1 MGTSGRDEAFT
12 TREIPSPVSEYLMP
26 YRTRTLEQ
34 LMRTIL
40 ETQAA
45 MLSAMTEMQQ
55 ALLSGM
61 IPRKPDEVAA
71 KPEETRPLEAAAS
84 PNQHAPKPETPRPK
98 PEPQSRRSTQRR
110 TGQLAATSPQRRPT
124 KRTSAQPSWFEKRGE
139 SHHLS
144 DHGVKHLHG
153 LFDQGL
159 SQSEAARQM
168 GLTPAA
174 VRRRFREWSD
184 KHAA

>member
-1 MGTSGRDEAFT
+1 
-12 TREIPSPVSEYLMP
+12 MP
-26 YRTRTLEQ
+26 YRTRMLEQ

-61 IPRKPDEVAA
+61 IPRKPDAVAT
-71 KPEETRPLEAAAS
+71 KPEKTRPPDASAS
-84 PNQHAPKPETPRPK
+84 PNQHAPKPEMPSAE
-98 PEPQSRRSTQRR
+98 PEPQSRRSNQRR
-110 TGQLAATSPQRRPT
+110 TGQTAATSPQRRPT
-124 KRTSAQPSWFEKRGE
+124 KRTSAQPSWFEQRGE

-144 DHGVKHLHG
+144 EHGVKHLRG

-174 VRRRFREWSD
+174 VRRRFQEWRG
-184 KHAA
+184 KAAA

>member
-1 MGTSGRDEAFT
+1 
-12 TREIPSPVSEYLMP
+12 MP

-45 MLSAMTEMQQ
+45 MLSAMTQMQQ

-61 IPRKPDEVAA
+61 IPRKPDEVAT
-71 KPEETRPLEAAAS
+71 KPEEARPRGASAS
-84 PNQHAPKPETPRPK
+84 PNQHAPKPETPRTE
-98 PEPQSRRSTQRR
+98 PEPQLRRANQRR
-110 TGQLAATSPQRRPT
+110 TGQTAATSPQRRPT
-124 KRTSAQPSWFEKRGE
+124 KLTTSQPSWFEKRGE

-144 DHGVKHLHG
+144 QHGVSRLRG

-174 VRRRFREWSD
+174 VRRRFQEWRR
-184 KHAA
+184 KTAA

>member
-1 MGTSGRDEAFT
+1 MQHRN
-12 TREIPSPVSEYLMP
+12 
-26 YRTRTLEQ
+26 RTLEQ

-45 MLSAMTEMQQ
+45 MLSVMTQMQQ

-61 IPRKPDEVAA
+61 FLRKPDEVAT
-71 KPEETRPLEAAAS
+71 KPEETRLLEAAAS
-84 PNQHAPKPETPRPK
+84 PNQQASRPETPRAE
-98 PEPQSRRSTQRR
+98 PEPQPRRSNQRR
-110 TGQLAATSPQRRPT
+110 TGQMAATSPQRRPT
-124 KRTSAQPSWFEKRGE
+124 KRTTAQPSWFEQRGE

-144 DHGVKHLHG
+144 DHGVKHLRG

-174 VRRRFREWSD
+174 VRRRFQEWRG
-184 KHAA
+184 KAAA

>member
-1 MGTSGRDEAFT
+1 
-12 TREIPSPVSEYLMP
+12 MP

-34 LMRTIL
+34 LMRSIL

-45 MLSAMTEMQQ
+45 MLSTMTQMQQ

-61 IPRKPDEVAA
+61 IPRKPDEVVT
-71 KPEETRPLEAAAS
+71 KPEETRLLEAAAS
-84 PNQHAPKPETPRPK
+84 PNQHAPKPEKLRAQ
-98 PEPQSRRSTQRR
+98 PEPQPRRSDQRR
-110 TGQLAATSPQRRPT
+110 TGQTAATSPQRRQT
-124 KRTSAQPSWFEKRGE
+124 KQTTSQPSWFEKRGE

-144 DHGVKHLHG
+144 DHGVKHLRG

-174 VRRRFREWSD
+174 VRRRFQEWRD

>member
-1 MGTSGRDEAFT
+1 
-12 TREIPSPVSEYLMP
+12 MP

-45 MLSAMTEMQQ
+45 MLSAMTQMQQ

-61 IPRKPDEVAA
+61 ILRKPDAVATQ
-71 KPEETRPLEAAAS
+71 PGETRPLEAAAS
-84 PNQHAPKPETPRPK
+84 PNQHAPKPETSRAK
-98 PEPQSRRSTQRR
+98 PEPQPTRSNQRR
-110 TGQLAATSPQRRPT
+110 TGQLAATSPQRRHT
-124 KRTSAQPSWFEKRGE
+124 KRTSSQPSWFEQRGE

-144 DHGVKHLHG
+144 DHGVKHLRG

-174 VRRRFREWSD
+174 VRRRFQEWRR
-184 KHAA
+184 KTAA

>member
-1 MGTSGRDEAFT
+1 
-12 TREIPSPVSEYLMP
+12 MP

-45 MLSAMTEMQQ
+45 MLSAMTQMQQ

-61 IPRKPDEVAA
+61 IMHKPDEVAT
-71 KPEETRPLEAAAS
+71 KPEETGPLEAVAS
-84 PNQHAPKPETPRPK
+84 PNQHAPKPETPRAK
-98 PEPQSRRSTQRR
+98 PEPQSRRSNQRR
-110 TGQLAATSPQRRPT
+110 TGQTAATSPQRRPT
-124 KRTSAQPSWFEKRGE
+124 KRTTAQPSWFEQRGE

-144 DHGVKHLHG
+144 DHGVKHLRG
-153 LFDQGL
+153 LFDRGL

-174 VRRRFREWSD
+174 VRRRFQQWQG
-184 KHAA
+184 KPAA

>member
-1 MGTSGRDEAFT
+1 
-12 TREIPSPVSEYLMP
+12 MP

-45 MLSAMTEMQQ
+45 MLSAMTQMQQ

-61 IPRKPDEVAA
+61 IVHKPDEVAT
-71 KPEETRPLEAAAS
+71 KPGDTRLLEAAAS
-84 PNQHAPKPETPRPK
+84 TNQHAPKPETPSAE
-98 PEPQSRRSTQRR
+98 PEPQSRRSNQRR
-110 TGQLAATSPQRRPT
+110 TGQLAATSPQRRT
-124 KRTSAQPSWFEKRGE
+124 KRTSSQPSWFEQRGE

-144 DHGVKHLHG
+144 ERGVSHLRS

-174 VRRRFREWSD
+174 VRRRFQEWRG
-184 KHAA
+184 KTAA

>member
-1 MGTSGRDEAFT
+1 
-12 TREIPSPVSEYLMP
+12 MP
-26 YRTRTLEQ
+26 YRTRMLEQ

-61 IPRKPDEVAA
+61 IPRKPEEVTT
-71 KPEETRPLEAAAS
+71 KLVETRPPEAVVS
-84 PNQHAPKPETPRPK
+84 PNQQASTPEMPRAE
-98 PEPQSRRSTQRR
+98 PEPQPARSTQRR

-124 KRTSAQPSWFEKRGE
+124 KRTTAQPSWFEKRGE

-144 DHGVKHLHG
+144 DHGVKHLRG

-174 VRRRFREWSD
+174 VRRRFQEWRG
-184 KHAA
+184 KAAA

>member
-1 MGTSGRDEAFT
+1 
-12 TREIPSPVSEYLMP
+12 MP
-26 YRTRTLEQ
+26 YRTRMLEQ

-45 MLSAMTEMQQ
+45 MLSAMTQMQQ

-61 IPRKPDEVAA
+61 IPRKPDEVAT
-71 KPEETRPLEAAAS
+71 KPGETRPRDAASS
-84 PNQHAPKPETPRPK
+84 PNQHTPKPEAPSAE
-98 PEPQSRRSTQRR
+98 PEPQPKRSTQRR
-110 TGQLAATSPQRRPT
+110 TGQTAATSPQRRPT
-124 KRTSAQPSWFEKRGE
+124 KQAKSQGSWFEQRGE

-144 DHGVKHLHG
+144 DHGVKHLRG

-159 SQSEAARQM
+159 GQSAAARQM

-174 VRRRFREWSD
+174 VRRRFQEWRD

>member
-1 MGTSGRDEAFT
+1 
-12 TREIPSPVSEYLMP
+12 MP
-26 YRTRTLEQ
+26 YRTRMLEQ

-45 MLSAMTEMQQ
+45 MLSAMTEMQE

-61 IPRKPDEVAA
+61 IPRKPDEAA
-71 KPEETRPLEAAAS
+71 TKPGETRPLDAAS
-84 PNQHAPKPETPRPK
+84 RANQHAPKPETPSAK
-98 PEPQSRRSTQRR
+98 PEPQSRRSNQRR
-110 TGQLAATSPQRRPT
+110 TGQTAAISPQRRPT
-124 KRTSAQPSWFEKRGE
+124 KRTSAQPSWFEQRGE

-144 DHGVKHLHG
+144 DHGVKHLRG

-174 VRRRFREWSD
+174 VRRRFQEWRG
-184 KHAA
+184 KAAA

>member
-1 MGTSGRDEAFT
+1 
-12 TREIPSPVSEYLMP
+12 MP
-26 YRTRTLEQ
+26 YRTRMLEQ

-61 IPRKPDEVAA
+61 IPRKPDEVVT
-71 KPEETRPLEAAAS
+71 KPEETRLLEAAAS
-84 PNQHAPKPETPRPK
+84 PNQHAPKPEKLRAQ
-98 PEPQSRRSTQRR
+98 PEPQPRRSDQRR
-110 TGQLAATSPQRRPT
+110 TGQTAATSPQRRRT
-124 KRTSAQPSWFEKRGE
+124 KQTTSQPSWFEKRGE

-144 DHGVKHLHG
+144 DHGVKHLRG

-174 VRRRFREWSD
+174 VRRRFQEWRG
-184 KHAA
+184 KAAA

>member
-1 MGTSGRDEAFT
+1 
-12 TREIPSPVSEYLMP
+12 MP

-45 MLSAMTEMQQ
+45 MLSAMTQMQQ

-61 IPRKPDEVAA
+61 ILRKPDEVAT
-71 KPEETRPLEAAAS
+71 KPGETRPRDAAAS
-84 PNQHAPKPETPRPK
+84 LNQQASRPEMPRATPEPRPT
-98 PEPQSRRSTQRR
+98 RSNQRR

-124 KRTSAQPSWFEKRGE
+124 KRTTAQPSWFEQRGE

-144 DHGVKHLHG
+144 EHGVSHLRS

-174 VRRRFREWSD
+174 VRRRFQEWRG
-184 KHAA
+184 KAAA

>member
-1 MGTSGRDEAFT
+1 
-12 TREIPSPVSEYLMP
+12 MP

-45 MLSAMTEMQQ
+45 MLSTMTQMQQ

-61 IPRKPDEVAA
+61 IPRKPDEVVT
-71 KPEETRPLEAAAS
+71 KPEETRLLEAAAS
-84 PNQHAPKPETPRPK
+84 PNQHAPKPEKLRAQ
-98 PEPQSRRSTQRR
+98 PEPQPRRSDQRR
-110 TGQLAATSPQRRPT
+110 TGQTAATSPQRRQT
-124 KRTSAQPSWFEKRGE
+124 KQTTSQPSWFEKRGE

-144 DHGVKHLHG
+144 DHGVKHLRD

-159 SQSEAARQM
+159 SQGEAARQM

-174 VRRRFREWSD
+174 VRRRFQEWRD